1 MRVAFLKYQGAG
13 NDFIVIDNLQ
23 GQLPKTPTKEIIA
36 KWCDRHFGVGADGCI
51 ILEPSATSDFFMRYF
66 NADGSTST
74 LCGNGARCAVA
85 FAYRLQHIKAQT
97 RFEASDGLHHA
108 TYKSEEQVS
117 LKMQNVKKVTLAPE
131 YSFVHPGSPH
141 HLIFLPSTD
150 ALAAVDV
157 VGEGRKIRNSA
168 VYGAAGTNVNFIAQ
182 QSETHLLLRTY
193 ERGVENETL
202 ACGTGAVAA
211 ALGAY
216 ALQKTKSNALTLQTR
231 GGLLEVSFEPI
242 EDYFKNIYL
251 TGPATFV
258 FEGHLNSVS
267 L

>member
-1 MRVAFLKYQGAG
+1 MCIAFLKYQGAG

-23 GQLPKTPTKEIIA
+23 GQLPKTPSKEIIS

-51 ILEPSATSDFFMRYF
+51 ILEPSATADFYMRYF

-85 FAYRLQHIKAQT
+85 FAHRLQHINTQT
-97 RFEASDGLHHA
+97 HFEASDGLHHA
-108 TYKSEEQVS
+108 TFTSEERVS
-117 LKMQNVKKVTLAPE
+117 LKMQDVKEITQASD
-131 YSFVHPGSPH
+131 YSFVHTGSPH
-141 HLIFLPSTD
+141 HLIFLPNAD
-150 ALAAVDV
+150 ALEAMDV

-168 VYGAAGTNVNFIAQ
+168 AYGAAGTNVNFIAQ

-231 GGLLEVSFEPI
+231 GGVLEVSFKPA
-242 EDYFKNIYL
+242 EDYFENIYL
-251 TGPATFV
+251 SGPASFV
-258 FEGHLNSVS
+258 FEGYLNNVS